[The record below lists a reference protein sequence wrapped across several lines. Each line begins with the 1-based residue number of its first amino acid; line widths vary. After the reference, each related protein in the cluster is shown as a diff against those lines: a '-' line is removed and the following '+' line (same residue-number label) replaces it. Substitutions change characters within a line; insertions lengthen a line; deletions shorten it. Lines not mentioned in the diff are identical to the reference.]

1 METTTNIEIIENLIH
16 GNTKEL
22 PLDFKKV
29 FDTNLFEKH
38 SDIIVDK
45 LEAYLLESQQ
55 TPKGIDLRKPEEL
68 LEEIQD
74 LMNSESSNTEDT
86 LKSII
91 DLYLQT
97 GVQANS
103 PGYMGR
109 QFSSVFPLASVFDFI
124 SSMLTQP
131 SSFYEAA
138 QLPSVV
144 RVYMAKELNKYI
156 NYPEDEFDMV
166 TTSGG
171 SLANLTALLS
181 ARNYYF
187 PEFWEQGILSI
198 KENEIPAIAVSEEAH
213 YSIIRT
219 VEMLGFHKDQIVKLP
234 VNQKRQVDIK
244 KVQPALDQAKK
255 EGFKVFC
262 IVANAATTAVGAFD
276 PIDDLAAAA
285 EKNDCWLHI
294 DGAHGASF
302 LLSEKH
308 RGKLKGIEKAD
319 SITWDAHKMMFIPGT
334 CSMLFY
340 KDKRRSKLAFRQNA
354 SYVFEKEEDQY
365 TKYDGAKKNI
375 ECTKRPMI
383 MNLWGIWMFYGPEV
397 FQQKID
403 HLCDL
408 GRKAYNVLKAN
419 SHFQSLHEP
428 EANML
433 CFRYKPKGFDS
444 SKLKDFQ
451 LQIRNQIK
459 ANGNFFISK
468 VNIDGEPALRVVF
481 MNHRIQIDHFKMLL
495 AEIQQIGN
503 RILNPNTKA
512 MDVHNH
518 ISIKNT
524 PINGAASIQKKT
536 KKNSNSKASKA
547 AAFAKKIIPDT
558 EFSPKSIDDVKKQP
572 MFYEKIK
579 MVEAEKGTNFYK
591 VDFDT
596 QDALV
601 LRRLQQMVNNL
612 FLNPF
617 WKNRLETAGITE
629 TPIDFEAWQNIPL
642 TDKETMTTAFNGKR
656 EGMVV
661 PFSDGGFEIVASGGT
676 TSGIPLE
683 TVYEL
688 QELQDTY
695 KIAGEFMGK
704 FIADKYFKKKTPKW
718 IITTLADTQ
727 MWSSGTMVG
736 GVLQKIPNT
745 NFLGAG
751 PLNLSVYDHMMS
763 YKGDKLIMS
772 ISSAIAALADYGK
785 EMSEEKRASFQL
797 AMYGSGLM
805 SQQQET
811 ALKEVYPNVKLLS
824 YFAATQA
831 ETIGLQ
837 LDHKSKTLSAVP
849 GLHFIEIVDENG
861 KWVKE
866 GEEGELV
873 VTRLHSNKV
882 PNVRYK
888 LGDRAIRLKRKNTK
902 TLRTDQ
908 FLFQGR
914 SGDIIHITD
923 SHFSTIK
930 VMNALFAELDKIG
943 VEISKQALEIQFL
956 NDRANCKLTL
966 LVSTE
971 TPKKLYEMV
980 QQHSKEKI
988 DELFVNSLVQSLPIF
1003 NAWESNVAY
1012 IKKSKYEFE
1021 LKVVDK
1027 GSDAIFRTPLGK
1039 TPLIKDQF

>member
-1 METTTNIEIIENLIH
+1 METTTKQPTSI
-16 GNTKEL
+16 T
-22 PLDFKKV
+22 DFTQV
-29 FDTNLFEKH
+29 FDTDLFEKH
-38 SDIIVDK
+38 AHIIVDK
-45 LEAYLLESQQ
+45 LEKYLLESQQ
-55 TPKGIDLRKPEEL
+55 ETKGMDLRKPEEL
-68 LEEIQD
+68 LSEVEA
-74 LMNSESSNTEDT
+74 LMTTEHANSEETLSN
-86 LKSII
+86 II

-144 RVYMAKELNKYI
+144 RVYMANELNKYI
-156 NYPEDEFDMV
+156 GYKEDEFDMV

-181 ARNYYF
+181 ARNHYF
-187 PEFWEQGILSI
+187 PTFWEEGITSI
-198 KENEIPAIAVSEEAH
+198 KPDEIPAIAVSEEAH

-219 VEMLGFHKDQIVKLP
+219 VEMLGFNKDQIVKLP
-234 VNQKRQVDIK
+234 VNHKRQVDID

-255 EGFKVFC
+255 DGFKVFC

-276 PIDDLAAAA
+276 PIDDLATAA
-285 EKNDCWLHI
+285 EHNDCWLHI

-308 RGKLKGIEKAD
+308 REKLHGIERAD

-340 KDKRRSKLAFRQNA
+340 KSKQRSKLAFRQNA

-365 TKYDGAKKNI
+365 TKFDGAKKNI

-383 MNLWGIWMFYGPEV
+383 MNLWGIWTFYGPTV
-397 FQQKID
+397 FTQKID
-403 HLCDL
+403 YLCDL
-408 GRKAYNVLKAN
+408 GSKAYQVLTKN
-419 SHFQSLHEP
+419 TNFESIHEP

-433 CFRYKPKGFDS
+433 CFRYKPKGFNHS
-444 SKLKDFQ
+444 QLKDFQ

-481 MNHRIQIDHFKMLL
+481 MNHRIELHHFEQLL
-495 AEIQQIGN
+495 EEIQHIGN
-503 RILNPNTKA
+503 SILNKNIQT
-512 MDVHNH
+512 MEGTNQ
-518 ISIKNT
+518 ISIQKA
-524 PINGAASIQKKT
+524 PINGAKTIKKKA
-536 KKNSNSKASKA
+536 KKVSAKAIKA
-547 AAFAKKIIPDT
+547 AEFAKKLIPDS
-558 EFSPKSIDDVKKQP
+558 EFSPNFVDEVKKQP

-579 MVEAEKGTNFYK
+579 MVEQEKGIPYYK

-601 LRRLQQMVNNL
+601 LRRLQQLVNNL

-617 WKNRLETAGITE
+617 WKDRLESAGITE
-629 TPIDFEAWQNIPL
+629 TPLDFEAWQNIPL
-642 TDKETMTTAFNGKR
+642 TDKETMITAFNGKR

-661 PFSDGGFEIVASGGT
+661 PFSAGGFEIVASGGT
-676 TSGIPLE
+676 SSGVPLE

-695 KIAGEFMGK
+695 RIAGEFMGK
-704 FIADKYFKKKTPKW
+704 FIADKYFTKKTPKW

-751 PLNLSVYDHMMS
+751 PLSLKVYDHMMS

-772 ISSAIAALADYGK
+772 ISSAIAGLADYGK
-785 EMSEEKRASFQL
+785 EISEEKRASFIL

-805 SQQQET
+805 SQKQE
-811 ALKEVYPNVKLLS
+811 AELKAVYPNVELLS

-837 LDHKSKTLSAVP
+837 LDHSSDILSAVP

-882 PNVRYK
+882 PNIRYK
-888 LGDRAIRLKRKNTK
+888 LGDRAIRLKRNNSRVLK
-902 TLRTDQ
+902 TEQ

-914 SGDIIHITD
+914 SGDVIHITD

-930 VMNALFAELDKIG
+930 VMSNLFPALDAIG
-943 VEISKQALEIQFL
+943 VDISNQALEIQFL
-956 NDRANCKLTL
+956 NDRADCKLTL
-966 LVSTE
+966 LVSSE
-971 TPKKLYEMV
+971 TPKELY
-980 QQHSKEKI
+980 QQVKNQSKEKI
-988 DELFVNSLVQSLPIF
+988 TELFIDALVKSLPVF

-1012 IKKSKYEFE
+1012 ITKSNYTFK

-1039 TPLIKDQF
+1039 TPLIRDQF

>member
-1 METTTNIEIIENLIH
+1 MEVTSNIEILEKLINGHENP
-16 GNTKEL
+16 L
-22 PLDFKKV
+22 PLDIKHV
-29 FDTNLFEKH
+29 FDTSLFEKH
-38 SDIIVDK
+38 ADIIVDK
-45 LEAYLLESQQ
+45 LETYLLESQQ
-55 TPKGIDLRKPEEL
+55 KTKGIDLRKPEEL
-68 LEEIQD
+68 LAEVQS
-74 LMNSESSNTEDT
+74 LMTSKGANTEDT
-86 LKSII
+86 LKSMI

-187 PEFWEQGILSI
+187 PEFWEQGISSI
-198 KENEIPAIAVSEEAH
+198 KEGEIPAIAVSEEAH

-219 VEMLGFHKDQIVKLP
+219 VEMLGFHKDQIIKLP
-234 VNQKRQVDIK
+234 VNHKRQVDIHE
-244 KVQPALDQAKK
+244 VQPALNKAKK

-276 PIDDLAAAA
+276 PINDLAAAA

-340 KDKRRSKLAFRQNA
+340 KNKHRSKLAFRQNA

-383 MNLWGIWMFYGPEV
+383 MNLWGIWTFYGPKV
-397 FQQKID
+397 FEQKIEY
-403 HLCDL
+403 LCDL
-408 GRKAYNVLKAN
+408 GSKAYQVLKAN
-419 SHFQSLHEP
+419 HNFECLHEP

-433 CFRYKPKGFDS
+433 CFRYKPENFNS

-459 ANGNFFISK
+459 SNGNFFISK

-481 MNHRIQIDHFKMLL
+481 MNHRIQLDHFEMLL
-495 AEIQQIGN
+495 EEIQQIGN
-503 RILNPNTKA
+503 SILNKNTNT
-512 MDVHNH
+512 MDVKND
-518 ISIKNT
+518 ISILKA
-524 PINGAASIQKKT
+524 PINGANSIKK
-536 KKNSNSKASKA
+536 KANNNSKVTKA
-547 AAFAKKIIPDT
+547 AEFAKTIIPDT
-558 EFSPKSIDDVKKQP
+558 EFSPESINDVKKQP
-572 MFYEKIK
+572 TFYEKIK
-579 MVEAEKGTNFYK
+579 MVEQEKGTNFYK
-591 VDFDT
+591 VATET
-596 QDALV
+596 QDAIV

-617 WKNRLETAGITE
+617 WKDRLHNAGITE

-642 TDKETMTTAFNGKR
+642 TDKETMITSFSGKR

-736 GVLQKIPNT
+736 GVLQKIPKT

-751 PLNLSVYDHMMS
+751 PLSLKVYDHMMS

-772 ISSAIAALADYGK
+772 ISSAIAGLADYGK
-785 EMSEEKRASFQL
+785 EISEEKRASFKL

-805 SQQQET
+805 SQKQED

-824 YFAATQA
+824 YFAASQA

-837 LDHKSKTLSAVP
+837 LDHKSKVLSAVP

-861 KWVKE
+861 KWVQE

-873 VTRLHSNKV
+873 ITRLHSNKA
-882 PNVRYK
+882 PNIRYK
-888 LGDRAIRLKRKNTK
+888 LGDRVVRLKRKNTR
-902 TLRTDQ
+902 TLKTDQ
-908 FLFQGR
+908 FLFKGR
-914 SGDIIHITD
+914 SGDVIHISD
-923 SHFSTIK
+923 SHFSAPK
-930 VMNALFAELDKIG
+930 VMDALFAELDTIG
-943 VEISKQALEIQFL
+943 VDITNQALEIQFL
-956 NDRANCKLTL
+956 NDRANRKLTL
-966 LVSTE
+966 LVSAE
-971 TPKKLYEMV
+971 APKKLYQMLQK
-980 QQHSKEKI
+980 QQKEKL
-988 DELFVNSLVQSLPIF
+988 DELFVNSLIQSLPIF
-1003 NAWESNVAY
+1003 NAWESNKEY
-1012 IKKSKYEFE
+1012 IQKSNYEFE

-1027 GSDAIFRTPLGK
+1027 GSDVIFRTPLGK
-1039 TPLIKDQF
+1039 IPLIKDQF